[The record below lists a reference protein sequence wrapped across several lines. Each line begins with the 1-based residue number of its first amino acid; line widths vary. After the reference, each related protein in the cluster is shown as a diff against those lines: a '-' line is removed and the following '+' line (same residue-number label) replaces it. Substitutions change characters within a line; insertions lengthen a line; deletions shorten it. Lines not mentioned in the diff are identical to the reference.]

1 MPSPFLRGKGDR
13 LRWMRV
19 DLTLLLSLTIKRTVS
34 PHQALRARS
43 LRGKPCIVD
52 PCSEQLTVLY
62 KIPRLTLG
70 MTRMIFIFRD
80 PSARLLQGSQKVSK
94 NFLGRGAAG
103 AAGKAAS
110 IARRLPWR
118 LASDEL
124 RMTEEQKRP
133 LTGGASTSK
142 TPPLT
147 GGAFFTFFGKRK
159 VFRSGDFLIILQ
171 KKKVFLHR
179 KG

>member
-1 MPSPFLRGKGDR
+1 
-13 LRWMRV
+13 
-19 DLTLLLSLTIKRTVS
+19 
-34 PHQALRARS
+34 
-43 LRGKPCIVD
+43 
-52 PCSEQLTVLY
+52 
-62 KIPRLTLG
+62 
-70 MTRMIFIFRD
+70 MIFIFRD

-124 RMTEEQKRP
+124 RMTEEQNAPSREARSQARTPPHGRRIHKQKRP

-142 TPPLT
+142 NAPLREARPQAKTPPLWEARFLPFRKNFQAVAHVQQPENFSEKVKNAPPI
-147 GGAFFTFFGKRK
+147 GEAFLLVDAPPVRGRFCLWMR
-159 VFRSGDFLIILQ
+159 LP
-171 KKKVFLHR
+171 
-179 KG
+179 